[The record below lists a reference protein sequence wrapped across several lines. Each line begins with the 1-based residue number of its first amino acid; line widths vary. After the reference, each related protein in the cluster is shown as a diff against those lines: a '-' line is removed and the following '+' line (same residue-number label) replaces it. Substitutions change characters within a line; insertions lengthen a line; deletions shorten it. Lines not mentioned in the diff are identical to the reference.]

1 MRWFALLL
9 MILAMSLGVAHADA
23 SVVKN
28 VDVERGEKGSVLVVM
43 LHGYTLNRESLRSV
57 QSTIKSAGGFQGA
70 DFLIPN
76 LPFDTFSMATPTSI
90 VSEVVLAI
98 DKAWNDRAK
107 GGNPYSRVVLVGHS
121 IGGLYARLIYV
132 AASGENAGVPF
143 NSDLK
148 KKLGTQER
156 PWARQVDRIVLLAGM
171 NRGWTISHHMSFSR
185 AVFMK
190 LGSGIGH
197 VAGWVYGRPPVIFTI
212 RRGSSLITD
221 LRLQWLEM
229 RAQARVKKAG
239 GAIVVQLLG
248 TVDDLVSPEDNLD
261 LEVGKD
267 FFYIEVP
274 RSGHRSVIAMD
285 QKNDEDG
292 GAAFRQRAL
301 LEALGNLSG
310 RTQAVSPV
318 ETSMQER
325 DEVTDVVF
333 IIHGIRDEGYW
344 AEKIAYRVKL
354 AGQSQGRVVA
364 AVTSTYGYFP
374 MLSFLTPG
382 ARQEKVEWLMDRYTE
397 ARAKYPNAERFH
409 YIGHSHGTYLLAKA
423 LQDYPSVRFDNVVF
437 AGSVVRQEYEWNK
450 LVPERVKSVHNF
462 VATSDWVVA
471 FFPKALQSLDIQ
483 DLGSA
488 GHDGFTTATELGPI
502 QELPETYIIG
512 GHSSA
517 LQEALWDGMAV
528 YTMTGKFQLPQGA
541 EIVEKEQSW
550 WVVWPGKV
558 APVLWLIIASAVVLG
573 FRIILK
579 MRIREWKKTLA
590 IVVYCMVLWTIL
602 TEV

>member
-1 MRWFALLL
+1 
-9 MILAMSLGVAHADA
+9 
-23 SVVKN
+23 
-28 VDVERGEKGSVLVVM
+28 
-43 LHGYTLNRESLRSV
+43 
-57 QSTIKSAGGFQGA
+57 
-70 DFLIPN
+70 
-76 LPFDTFSMATPTSI
+76 
-90 VSEVVLAI
+90 
-98 DKAWNDRAK
+98 
-107 GGNPYSRVVLVGHS
+107 
-121 IGGLYARLIYV
+121 
-132 AASGENAGVPF
+132 
-143 NSDLK
+143 
-148 KKLGTQER
+148 
-156 PWARQVDRIVLLAGM
+156 
-171 NRGWTISHHMSFSR
+171 
-185 AVFMK
+185 MK